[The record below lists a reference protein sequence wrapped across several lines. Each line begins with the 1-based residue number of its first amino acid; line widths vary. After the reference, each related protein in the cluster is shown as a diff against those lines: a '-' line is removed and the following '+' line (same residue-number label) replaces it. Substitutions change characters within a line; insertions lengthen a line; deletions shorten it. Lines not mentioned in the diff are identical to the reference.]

1 MPGARGLAAA
11 LAVAVIKLLRL
22 AADFVLHGT
31 AETAAAKD
39 Q

>member
-1 MPGARGLAAA
+1 MSRARRLAAA

-31 AETAAAKD
+31 AEATTAKGG
-39 Q
+39 